1 MIGFLSFL
9 LSIFVYALVILLFLN
24 IFPHSK
30 KEKEVLIHTAI
41 VVPSKYKSIKQIIS
55 KKSNQTPIVE
65 KNIKKVEKKIE
76 KQTKKGSKTSIT
88 KGGDV
93 NFNEIF
99 KNVKEDI
106 NSTPLKLQKQLE
118 MSRFKGIEREVEENL
133 KKVKDVNV
141 DIKVQTSSSTN
152 LNEKKLNEIVQKIG
166 TIWYGFLTLP
176 GDYAKINVISK
187 DGKIYVT
194 ILDSNLDEDKQK
206 ELINEIKSLT
216 FDKNF
221 NINILFKT
229 KVSK

>member
-41 VVPSKYKSIKQIIS
+41 VIPSKYKSIKQEIS
-55 KKSNQTPIVE
+55 KKTNKTPY
-65 KNIKKVEKKIE
+65 VEKKIE
-76 KQTKKGSKTSIT
+76 KIEKKVKKGSKTSIT

-93 NFNEIF
+93 NFNDIF

-118 MSRFKGIEREVEENL
+118 MSRFKGIEREVEKNL
-133 KKVKDVNV
+133 KKVKNINV

-152 LNEKKLNEIVQKIG
+152 LNEKKLNEIIQKIG
-166 TIWYGFLTLP
+166 TIWYDFLTLP

-194 ILDSNLDEDKQK
+194 ILDSNLDEDKQQ